1 MVSPISNASA
11 KVAMP
16 PPLKP
21 EDVFKK
27 IDSTNKG
34 FITESELASAIV
46 QFSPEGMSLSLADA
60 QAAAKDAFVKMD
72 ANADG
77 KVTSSEF
84 ADAAP
89 KGRPQGAAPAGR
101 PSGPPPGTKESASS
115 GTNTSYDAADTNK
128 DGAVSAL
135 ERLDYASKSQLA
147 NTSDVS
153 TATQKQ

>member
-1 MVSPISNASA
+1 MVSPISNAKA

-16 PPLKP
+16 PPPLKP
-21 EDVFKK
+21 EDAFKK

-46 QFSPEGMSLSLADA
+46 QFSPEGISLS
-60 QAAAKDAFVKMD
+60 
-72 ANADG
+72 
-77 KVTSSEF
+77 
-84 ADAAP
+84 P
-89 KGRPQGAAPAGR
+89 KGRPQGGATGGR
-101 PSGPPPGTKESASS
+101 PSGPPPGPPPGIKESASS
-115 GTNTSYDAADTNK
+115 GTNTNYDAADTNK

-135 ERLDYASKSQLA
+135 ERLAYASKSQLA